1 MEMTLN
7 KKQIWVISLFEFKM
21 SHKAVETT
29 HISNA
34 FGPETAAELTVQWW
48 FKKICKGDERLKD
61 EEHGGRSSE
70 VDSDQLRAII

>member
-1 MEMTLN
+1 MEMMLD

-34 FGPETAAELTVQWW
+34 FCPETAAELTGQWW
-48 FKKICKGDERLKD
+48 FKKICKGDQRLED
-61 EEHGGRSSE
+61 EEHTARSSE
-70 VDSDQLRAII
+70 VDNDQLRAII